1 MPPRIVEPTA
11 NLDPSPAPGPKFPI
25 KKAIIRTIG
34 VLTHKTFNNKRF
46 NIHGTSILN
55 KIPKNNV
62 LFISNHQTYFYD
74 VIAMLHV
81 FNASVNG
88 RRDSLKNILYLLK
101 PKSNIYFIAALE
113 TMKASVISK
122 ILSYAG
128 SILIKRTWREAGKE
142 ITRNIRSEDFDNIIK
157 ALNDGWVITFPR
169 GTTDNSKPVRS
180 GTAYIIKQTNPIVI
194 PVKIDG
200 FGDVFERN
208 SLKIKNKTKTFS
220 IKFGNALK
228 FNDNESIES
237 ITNQIEKIID

>member
-1 MPPRIVEPTA
+1 MNKNIFGQY
-11 NLDPSPAPGPKFPI
+11 LPI

-46 NIHGTSILN
+46 NIQGTTILN
-55 KIPKNNV
+55 EIPKHNV

-81 FNASVNG
+81 FNASLNG

-142 ITRNIRSEDFDNIIK
+142 ITRNIRGEDFDNIIK

-200 FGDVFERN
+200 FDDVFERN
-208 SLKIKNKTKTFS
+208 SLKIKNKTKPFS

-228 FNDNESIES
+228 FHDDESIES

>member
-1 MPPRIVEPTA
+1 MNKNIFGQY
-11 NLDPSPAPGPKFPI
+11 LII

-46 NIHGTSILN
+46 NIQGTTILN
-55 KIPKNNV
+55 EIPKHNV

-81 FNASVNG
+81 FNASLNG

-208 SLKIKNKTKTFS
+208 SLKIKNKTKPFS

-228 FNDNESIES
+228 FHDNDSI
-237 ITNQIEKIID
+237 

>member
-1 MPPRIVEPTA
+1 MNKNIFGQY
-11 NLDPSPAPGPKFPI
+11 LII

-46 NIHGTSILN
+46 NIQGTTILN
-55 KIPKNNV
+55 EIPKNNV

-81 FNASVNG
+81 FNASLNG

-142 ITRNIRSEDFDNIIK
+142 ITRNIRGEDFDNIIK

-180 GTAYIIKQTNPIVI
+180 GTAHIIKSTNPIVI

-208 SLKIKNKTKTFS
+208 SLKIKNKTMPFS

-228 FNDNESIES
+228 FNDDESIES

>member
-1 MPPRIVEPTA
+1 MKKNIFGQY
-11 NLDPSPAPGPKFPI
+11 LII
-25 KKAIIRTIG
+25 KRAIIRLIG
-34 VLTHKTFNNKRF
+34 AITHRTFNNKRF
-46 NIHGTSILN
+46 NIQGTTLLSE
-55 KIPKNNV
+55 IPNNNV

-101 PKSNIYFIAALE
+101 PKTNIYFIAALE
-113 TMKASVISK
+113 TMKSSLIPK

-128 SILIKRTWREAGKE
+128 SILIKRTWREAGKD
-142 ITRNIRSEDFDNIIK
+142 INRAIRGEDFDNILK

-169 GTTDNSKPVRS
+169 GTTDSSKPVRS
-180 GTAYIIKQTNPIVI
+180 GTAYIIKTTNPIVI

-200 FGDVFERN
+200 FGEVFKKN
-208 SLKIKNKTKTFS
+208 SLKIKNKNNPFS
-220 IKFGNALK
+220 IKFGDPLK
-228 FNDNESIES
+228 FYDNESIES

>member
-1 MPPRIVEPTA
+1 MKKNIFGQYLLIKRALIRI
-11 NLDPSPAPGPKFPI
+11 
-25 KKAIIRTIG
+25 IG
-34 VLTHKTFNNKRF
+34 VITHRTFNNKRF
-46 NIHGTSILN
+46 DIKGTSLLSE
-55 KIPKNNV
+55 IPNDNV

-113 TMKASVISK
+113 TMKASLITK

-142 ITRNIRSEDFDNIIK
+142 INRNIRGEDFKNIIK

-169 GTTDNSKPVRS
+169 GTTDNSKRVRS
-180 GTAYIIKQTNPIVI
+180 GTAHIIKAANPIVI
-194 PVKIDG
+194 PVNIDG
-200 FGDVFERN
+200 FGEVFGKN
-208 SLKIKNKTKTFS
+208 SLKIKNKNKSFS
-220 IKFGNALK
+220 IKFRNPLN
-228 FNDNESIES
+228 FDDNQSIES
-237 ITNQIEKIID
+237 ITSQIEKIIN

>member
-1 MPPRIVEPTA
+1 MNKNIFGQY
-11 NLDPSPAPGPKFPI
+11 LSI

-46 NIHGTSILN
+46 NIQGTTILN
-55 KIPKNNV
+55 EIPKHNV

-113 TMKASVISK
+113 TMKASVIPK

-142 ITRNIRSEDFDNIIK
+142 INRNIRGEDFDNIIK
-157 ALNDGWVITFPR
+157 ALND
-169 GTTDNSKPVRS
+169 DSKPVRS
-180 GTAYIIKQTNPIVI
+180 GTAHIIKGTNPIVI

-208 SLKIKNKTKTFS
+208 SLKIKNKTKPFS

-228 FNDNESIES
+228 FHDDESIES
-237 ITNQIEKIID
+237 ITNEIEKIID

>member
-1 MPPRIVEPTA
+1 MCIR
-11 NLDPSPAPGPKFPI
+11 DR
-25 KKAIIRTIG
+25 IRTIG
-34 VLTHKTFNNKRF
+34 ILTHKTFNNKRF
-46 NIHGTSILN
+46 NIQGTTILN
-55 KIPKNNV
+55 EIPKHNV

-142 ITRNIRSEDFDNIIK
+142 ITRNIRGEDFDNIIK

-208 SLKIKNKTKTFS
+208 SLKIKNKTKPFS

>member
-1 MPPRIVEPTA
+1 MNKNIFGQY
-11 NLDPSPAPGPKFPI
+11 LII

-46 NIHGTSILN
+46 NIQGTTILN
-55 KIPKNNV
+55 EIPKHNV

-142 ITRNIRSEDFDNIIK
+142 ITRNIRGEDFDNIIK

-200 FGDVFERN
+200 FDDVFERN
-208 SLKIKNKTKTFS
+208 SLKIKNKTKPFS

-228 FNDNESIES
+228 FHDDESIES

>member
-1 MPPRIVEPTA
+1 MNKNIFGQY
-11 NLDPSPAPGPKFPI
+11 LSI

-142 ITRNIRSEDFDNIIK
+142 ITRNIRGEDFDNIIK

-200 FGDVFERN
+200 FDDVFERN
-208 SLKIKNKTKTFS
+208 SLKIKNKTKPFS

-228 FNDNESIES
+228 FHDDESIES

>member
-1 MPPRIVEPTA
+1 MNKNIFGQY
-11 NLDPSPAPGPKFPI
+11 LII

-46 NIHGTSILN
+46 NIQGTTILN
-55 KIPKNNV
+55 EIPKHNV

-81 FNASVNG
+81 FNASLNG

-113 TMKASVISK
+113 TMKASLISK

>member
-1 MPPRIVEPTA
+1 LNKNIFGQY
-11 NLDPSPAPGPKFPI
+11 LII

-46 NIHGTSILN
+46 NIQGTTILN
-55 KIPKNNV
+55 EIPKHNV

-142 ITRNIRSEDFDNIIK
+142 ISRNIRGEDFDNIIK

-180 GTAYIIKQTNPIVI
+180 GTAHIIKSTNPIVI

-200 FGDVFERN
+200 FSDVFEKN
-208 SLKIKNKTKTFS
+208 GLKIKNKIKPFS

-228 FNDNESIES
+228 FHDDESIES

>member
-1 MPPRIVEPTA
+1 MNKNIFGQY
-11 NLDPSPAPGPKFPI
+11 LSI

-46 NIHGTSILN
+46 NIQGTTILN
-55 KIPKNNV
+55 GIPKHNV

-142 ITRNIRSEDFDNIIK
+142 ISRNIRGEDFDNIIK

-180 GTAYIIKQTNPIVI
+180 GTAHIIKGTNPIVI

-208 SLKIKNKTKTFS
+208 SLKIKNKTMPFS

-228 FNDNESIES
+228 FNDDESIES

>member
-1 MPPRIVEPTA
+1 MNKNIFGQY
-11 NLDPSPAPGPKFPI
+11 LII

-46 NIHGTSILN
+46 NIQGTTILN
-55 KIPKNNV
+55 GIPKHNV

-142 ITRNIRSEDFDNIIK
+142 ISRNIRGEDFDNIIK

-180 GTAYIIKQTNPIVI
+180 GTAHIIKSTNPIVI

-208 SLKIKNKTKTFS
+208 SLKIKNKTMPFS
-220 IKFGNALK
+220 IKFGNALE
-228 FNDNESIES
+228 FNNDESIES

>member
-1 MPPRIVEPTA
+1 MNKNIFGQY
-11 NLDPSPAPGPKFPI
+11 LSI

-46 NIHGTSILN
+46 NIQGTSILN
-55 KIPKNNV
+55 EIPKNNV

-113 TMKASVISK
+113 TMKASVIPK

-142 ITRNIRSEDFDNIIK
+142 ISRNIRGEDFDNIIK

-200 FGDVFERN
+200 FVDVFERN
-208 SLKIKNKTKTFS
+208 SLKIKNKTKPFS

-228 FNDNESIES
+228 FHDNESIES

>member
-1 MPPRIVEPTA
+1 MNKNIFGQY
-11 NLDPSPAPGPKFPI
+11 LII

-46 NIHGTSILN
+46 NIQGTTILN
-55 KIPKNNV
+55 EIPKHNV

-81 FNASVNG
+81 FNASLNG

-101 PKSNIYFIAALE
+101 PNSNIYFIAALE
-113 TMKASVISK
+113 TMKASLISK
-122 ILSYAG
+122 ILSYAR

-180 GTAYIIKQTNPIVI
+180 GTAHIIKSTNPIVI

-208 SLKIKNKTKTFS
+208 SLKIKNKTMPFS

-228 FNDNESIES
+228 FNDDESIKS

>member
-1 MPPRIVEPTA
+1 MNKNIFGQY
-11 NLDPSPAPGPKFPI
+11 LPI

-46 NIHGTSILN
+46 NIKGTSILN
-55 KIPKNNV
+55 EIPKNNV

>member
-1 MPPRIVEPTA
+1 MNKNIFGQY
-11 NLDPSPAPGPKFPI
+11 LPI

-46 NIHGTSILN
+46 NIKGTSILN
-55 KIPKNNV
+55 EIPKNNV

-88 RRDSLKNILYLLK
+88 RKDSLKNILYLLK

-142 ITRNIRSEDFDNIIK
+142 ITRNIRGEDFDNIIK

-208 SLKIKNKTKTFS
+208 SLKIKNKTKPFS

-228 FNDNESIES
+228 FHDDESIES

>member
-1 MPPRIVEPTA
+1 M
-11 NLDPSPAPGPKFPI
+11 
-25 KKAIIRTIG
+25 KKNIFGQYLLVKRALIRTIG
-34 VLTHKTFNNKRF
+34 VITHRTFNNKRF
-46 NIHGTSILN
+46 DIKGTSLLSE
-55 KIPKNNV
+55 IPNDNV

-101 PKSNIYFIAALE
+101 LKSNIYFIAALE
-113 TMKASVISK
+113 TMKASLITK

-142 ITRNIRSEDFDNIIK
+142 INRNIRGEDFKNIIK

-169 GTTDNSKPVRS
+169 GTTDNSKRVRS
-180 GTAYIIKQTNPIVI
+180 GTAHIIKAANPIVI
-194 PVKIDG
+194 PVNIDG
-200 FGDVFERN
+200 FGEVFGKN
-208 SLKIKNKTKTFS
+208 SLKIKNKNKSFS
-220 IKFGNALK
+220 IKFRNPLN
-228 FNDNESIES
+228 FDDNQSIES

>member
-1 MPPRIVEPTA
+1 MNKNIFGQY
-11 NLDPSPAPGPKFPI
+11 LII

-46 NIHGTSILN
+46 NIQGTTILN
-55 KIPKNNV
+55 EIPKHNV

-208 SLKIKNKTKTFS
+208 SLKIKNKTKPFS
-220 IKFGNALK
+220 IKFRNALK

>member
-1 MPPRIVEPTA
+1 MNKNIFGQY
-11 NLDPSPAPGPKFPI
+11 LII

-46 NIHGTSILN
+46 NIQGTTILN
-55 KIPKNNV
+55 EIPKHNV

-88 RRDSLKNILYLLK
+88 RRNSLKNILYLLK

-200 FGDVFERN
+200 FVDVFERN

-228 FNDNESIES
+228 FHDNESIES

>member
-1 MPPRIVEPTA
+1 MNKNIFGQY
-11 NLDPSPAPGPKFPI
+11 LII

-46 NIHGTSILN
+46 NIQGTTILN
-55 KIPKNNV
+55 EIPKHNV
-62 LFISNHQTYFYD
+62 LFISNHLTYFYD

-81 FNASVNG
+81 FNASLNG

-113 TMKASVISK
+113 TMKASLISK

>member
-1 MPPRIVEPTA
+1 MNKNIFGQY
-11 NLDPSPAPGPKFPI
+11 LII

-34 VLTHKTFNNKRF
+34 ILTHKTFNNKRF
-46 NIHGTSILN
+46 NIQGTTILN
-55 KIPKNNV
+55 EIPKHNV

-88 RRDSLKNILYLLK
+88 RRNSLKNILYLLK

-113 TMKASVISK
+113 TMKASLISK

-208 SLKIKNKTKTFS
+208 SLKIKNKTKPFS

-228 FNDNESIES
+228 FHDDESIES

>member
-1 MPPRIVEPTA
+1 MKKNIFGQY
-11 NLDPSPAPGPKFPI
+11 LLI
-25 KKAIIRTIG
+25 KRALIRTIG
-34 VLTHKTFNNKRF
+34 AITHRTFNNKRF
-46 NIHGTSILN
+46 DIKGTSLLSE
-55 KIPKNNV
+55 IPNDNV

-113 TMKASVISK
+113 TMKASLITK

-142 ITRNIRSEDFDNIIK
+142 INRNIRGEDFKNIIK

-169 GTTDNSKPVRS
+169 GTTDNSKRVRS
-180 GTAYIIKQTNPIVI
+180 GTAHIIKAANPIVI
-194 PVKIDG
+194 PVNIDG
-200 FGDVFERN
+200 FGEVFGKN
-208 SLKIKNKTKTFS
+208 SLKIKNKNKSFS
-220 IKFGNALK
+220 IKFGNPLN
-228 FNDNESIES
+228 FDDNQSIES
-237 ITNQIEKIID
+237 ITSQIEKIIN

>member
-1 MPPRIVEPTA
+1 MNKNIFGQY
-11 NLDPSPAPGPKFPI
+11 LII

-34 VLTHKTFNNKRF
+34 ILTHKTFNNKRF
-46 NIHGTSILN
+46 NIQGTTILN
-55 KIPKNNV
+55 GIPKYNV

-142 ITRNIRSEDFDNIIK
+142 ITRNIRSEDFGNIIK
-157 ALNDGWVITFPR
+157 ALNAGWVITFPR

-208 SLKIKNKTKTFS
+208 SLKIKNKTKPFS

-228 FNDNESIES
+228 FHDNESIES

>member
-1 MPPRIVEPTA
+1 MKKNIFGQY
-11 NLDPSPAPGPKFPI
+11 LII
-25 KKAIIRTIG
+25 KRAIIRIIG
-34 VLTHKTFNNKRF
+34 ALTHRTFNNKRF
-46 NIHGTSILN
+46 NIEGTSLLN
-55 KIPKNNV
+55 EIPNNNV

-88 RRDSLKNILYLLK
+88 RRDSLKNISYLLN

-113 TMKASVISK
+113 TMKSSLISK

-142 ITRNIRSEDFDNIIK
+142 IKRPIRGEDFDNIIK

-169 GTTDNSKPVRS
+169 GTTESSKPVRS
-180 GTAYIIKQTNPIVI
+180 GTAHIIKAINPVVI

-200 FGDVFERN
+200 FGDVFN
-208 SLKIKNKTKTFS
+208 KISLKIKDKNKPFS
-220 IKFGNALK
+220 IKFGSPLK
-228 FNDNESIES
+228 FYSNDSIES
-237 ITNQIEKIID
+237 ITNQIEKVIE

>member
-1 MPPRIVEPTA
+1 LNKNIFGQY
-11 NLDPSPAPGPKFPI
+11 LII

-46 NIHGTSILN
+46 NIQGTTILN
-55 KIPKNNV
+55 EIPKHNV

-208 SLKIKNKTKTFS
+208 SLKIKNKTKPFS

>member
-1 MPPRIVEPTA
+1 MNKNIFGQY
-11 NLDPSPAPGPKFPI
+11 LSI

-46 NIHGTSILN
+46 NIQGTSILN
-55 KIPKNNV
+55 EIPKNNV

-113 TMKASVISK
+113 TMKASVIPK

-142 ITRNIRSEDFDNIIK
+142 ISRNIRGEDFDNITK

-200 FGDVFERN
+200 FVDVFERN
-208 SLKIKNKTKTFS
+208 SLKIKNKTKPFS

-228 FNDNESIES
+228 FNDDESIES

>member
-1 MPPRIVEPTA
+1 MKKNIFGQY
-11 NLDPSPAPGPKFPI
+11 LLI
-25 KKAIIRTIG
+25 KRALIRTIG
-34 VLTHKTFNNKRF
+34 VITHRTFNNKRF
-46 NIHGTSILN
+46 DIKGTSLLSE
-55 KIPKNNV
+55 IPNDNV

-113 TMKASVISK
+113 TMKASLITK

-142 ITRNIRSEDFDNIIK
+142 INRNIRGEDFKNIIK

-169 GTTDNSKPVRS
+169 GTTDNSKRVRS
-180 GTAYIIKQTNPIVI
+180 GTAHIIKAANPIVI
-194 PVKIDG
+194 PVNIDG
-200 FGDVFERN
+200 FGEVFGKN
-208 SLKIKNKTKTFS
+208 SLKIKNKNKSFS
-220 IKFGNALK
+220 IKFRNPLN
-228 FNDNESIES
+228 FDDNQSIES

>member
-1 MPPRIVEPTA
+1 LNKNIFGQY
-11 NLDPSPAPGPKFPI
+11 LII

-46 NIHGTSILN
+46 NIQGTTILN
-55 KIPKNNV
+55 EIPKHNV

-142 ITRNIRSEDFDNIIK
+142 ISRNIRGEDFDNIIK

-180 GTAYIIKQTNPIVI
+180 GTAHIIKSTNPIVI

-208 SLKIKNKTKTFS
+208 SLKIKNKTMPFS
-220 IKFGNALK
+220 IKFGNALE
-228 FNDNESIES
+228 FNNDESIES

>member
-1 MPPRIVEPTA
+1 LNKNIFGQY
-11 NLDPSPAPGPKFPI
+11 LPI
-25 KKAIIRTIG
+25 KKGIIRTIG

-46 NIHGTSILN
+46 NIKGTSILN
-55 KIPKNNV
+55 EIPKNNV

-113 TMKASVISK
+113 TMKASVIPK

-142 ITRNIRSEDFDNIIK
+142 ISRNIRGEDFDNIIK

-180 GTAYIIKQTNPIVI
+180 GTAHIIKANNPIVI

-200 FGDVFERN
+200 FADVFEKN
-208 SLKIKNKTKTFS
+208 SLKIGFVAIFDDKKRY
-220 IKFGNALK
+220 
-228 FNDNESIES
+228 
-237 ITNQIEKIID
+237 

>member
-1 MPPRIVEPTA
+1 MNKNIFGQY
-11 NLDPSPAPGPKFPI
+11 LII

-46 NIHGTSILN
+46 NIQGTTILN
-55 KIPKNNV
+55 EIPKHNV

-81 FNASVNG
+81 FNASLNG

>member
-1 MPPRIVEPTA
+1 MNKNIFGQY
-11 NLDPSPAPGPKFPI
+11 LII
-25 KKAIIRTIG
+25 KKATIRTIG

-46 NIHGTSILN
+46 NIQGTTILN
-55 KIPKNNV
+55 EIPKHNV

-142 ITRNIRSEDFDNIIK
+142 ISRNIRGEDFDNIIK

-180 GTAYIIKQTNPIVI
+180 GTAHIIKSTNPIVI

-208 SLKIKNKTKTFS
+208 SLKIKNKTMPFS
-220 IKFGNALK
+220 IKFGNALE
-228 FNDNESIES
+228 FNNDESIES

>member
-1 MPPRIVEPTA
+1 MNKNIFGQY
-11 NLDPSPAPGPKFPI
+11 LII

-46 NIHGTSILN
+46 NIQGTSILN
-55 KIPKNNV
+55 EIPKHNV

-81 FNASVNG
+81 FNASLNG

-113 TMKASVISK
+113 TMKASLISK

-142 ITRNIRSEDFDNIIK
+142 ISRNIRGEDFDNIIK

-208 SLKIKNKTKTFS
+208 SLKIKNKTKPFS

-228 FNDNESIES
+228 FNDDESIES

>member
-1 MPPRIVEPTA
+1 MNKNIFGQY
-11 NLDPSPAPGPKFPI
+11 LII

-46 NIHGTSILN
+46 NIQGTTILN
-55 KIPKNNV
+55 EIPKHNV

-142 ITRNIRSEDFDNIIK
+142 ISRNIRGEDFDNIIK

-180 GTAYIIKQTNPIVI
+180 GTAHIIKSTNPIVI

-208 SLKIKNKTKTFS
+208 SLKIKNKTKPFS

-228 FNDNESIES
+228 FHDDESIES